1 MSIRPWFWALACVW
15 AGAGSAAPMTL
26 PSTASTAQPKSLA
39 CSGSRSIARMWHEQ
53 LLAAIRIDAARPT
66 VHARNLFHVSL
77 AMYDVYAARDPQ
89 AIPYLVNE
97 SGAAQGLSEME
108 VGAAISYAA
117 YRVLINRFTGSPG
130 QATSFARFQA
140 CMTELGLDF
149 NNQTVTG
156 SSPAAIGNRV
166 AAAVIAH
173 GMADGANQAGGYQ
186 DPVPFV
192 PANPPLTVE
201 QPGTGGVTNVNAWQP
216 LIPPGAAAPQVFLT
230 SHWREVTPFA
240 LTRPAPGVPY
250 VGMPAVPQLG
260 GAGDAQLKADVLEVI
275 RGSSQLTPLDTTP
288 FNLSPRVR
296 GNRPLGSGTGTG
308 HPVNPVTGQ
317 PYPDT
322 LVKRGD
328 FTRVLSEFWADGP
341 SSSTPPGHWNE
352 IADEVSDHPLL
363 RRRIGGNGPEVGRLE
378 WDVKLYF
385 ALNGALLDASIAT
398 WETKRLRN
406 AARPITLVREMATL
420 GQSSNPAL
428 PRYHV
433 NGLPLEDGLVE
444 LITAA
449 SSAPGQRHAHL
460 AANVG
465 DIAIRAW
472 AGHPA
477 TPDGVGGVAWILGSR
492 WIPYQQRTFVTP
504 PFPGYSSGHSAFSR
518 AAAEVLT
525 RMTGSAYF
533 PGGLA
538 VARIATDG
546 SGFRLAFEFGPSAPF
561 DLPYATYFDAADDA
575 GVSRI
580 FGGIHP
586 AYDDFPAR
594 VLGSQVGLTAWQ
606 RANGLFGQPAALPIP
621 ALRSGGLLLLM
632 LLIAGLGARA
642 LRPAG

>member
-1 MSIRPWFWALACVW
+1 MSIRRWFLLLACAM
-15 AGAGSAAPMTL
+15 AGTSVAAPLTL
-26 PSTASTAQPKSLA
+26 PPAAFPPLAKSLA
-39 CSGSRSIARMWHEQ
+39 CSGTRSVARMWHEQ
-53 LLAAIRIDAARPT
+53 LLAAIRIDTARPT

-77 AMYDVYAARDPQ
+77 AMYDVWASRDPQ
-89 AIPYLVNE
+89 AIPHLANE
-97 SGAAQGLSEME
+97 TPAALGLSETE
-108 VGAAISYAA
+108 LGAAISHAA
-117 YRVLINRFTGSPG
+117 YRVLVNRFTGSPG
-130 QATSFARFQA
+130 QATSLARFQT
-140 CMTELGLDF
+140 CMTELGLDAG
-149 NNQTVTG
+149 NQSVVG
-156 SSPAAIGNRV
+156 NSPAAIGNRV

-173 GMADGANQAGGYQ
+173 GLTDGANQAGNYQ
-186 DPVPFV
+186 DPVAFV
-192 PANPPLTVE
+192 PVNPPLTVE
-201 QPGTGGVTNVNAWQP
+201 QPGTGGVLNVNAWQP
-216 LIPPGAAAPQVFLT
+216 LIAPGAATPQVFLT
-230 SHWREVTPFA
+230 SHWRQVAPFA
-240 LTRPAPGVPY
+240 LTRPTAGAPY
-250 VGMPAVPQLG
+250 VAMPAVPQLG

-275 RGSSQLTPLDTTP
+275 RGSSQLTPLDTTMA
-288 FNLSPRVR
+288 NLSPRVR
-296 GNRPLGSGTGTG
+296 GNRPLGSGTGSG
-308 HPVNPVTGQ
+308 HPLNPVTGQ
-317 PYPDT
+317 PYPDM

-363 RRRIGGNGPEVGRLE
+363 RRRIGGNGPEVSRLE

-398 WETKRLRN
+398 WETKRLHN
-406 AARPITLVREMATL
+406 AARPITLIREMATL

-428 PRYHV
+428 PRFHP

-465 DIAIRAW
+465 EIAIRAW

-538 VARIATDG
+538 LARIATDG

-561 DLPYATYFDAADDA
+561 DLPYATYYDAADDA

-606 RANGLFGQPAALPIP
+606 RANGLFGQPAPLPVP
-621 ALRSGGLLLLM
+621 ALSGAALTLLTFLM
-632 LLIAGLGARA
+632 LGLSARA
-642 LRPAG
+642 LRPVA